1 MRAAQVE
8 RHLVVGGA
16 VDVEPERV
24 GELALVVIG
33 RAEPDDHLVALAD
46 LLAVQFGVGGGG
58 APEVH
63 RDGAPAQHLLHG
75 SLDHG
80 AVAVDA
86 RLAQLG
92 ELVGPFGQRLQPG
105 SHRVAGGVV
114 AGTDH
119 QHEEVLE
126 LEVGDGFAVD
136 GWLEQ
141 LADHIV
147 RRAGPALVG
156 LGLGVAVQV
165 ERRGRAEGD
174 VLELVGVGEAYRV
187 LGHLRVEVAQ
197 QRVAA
202 LDQPVAVAVG
212 HAQQAAEHAHRQL
225 LGHAIDELEA
235 VALLASLEHHAAG
248 QLADGLLVAVHLTA
262 AERLAHQA
270 PVAGVL
276 GRVVLE
282 HVAAQ
287 FEVVALDLFQGDAL
301 GAAEQFDVLA
311 HVQQVGVAG
320 DGPEAL
326 AAIVFGPPADGLV
339 VAQPLERGVREAVQ
353 VRVGVDDV
361 EVVGAEHH
369 VAVAVEVGAAAH
381 ACCSNVVPPAN
392 VVPTWRK

>member
-8 RHLVVGGA
+8 RHVVVGGA
-16 VDVEPERV
+16 VDVEAERV
-24 GELALVVIG
+24 GELALVVVG

-46 LLAVQFGVGGGG
+46 LLAVQFGVGRGG

-63 RDGAPAQHLLHG
+63 RDGAPAQHLFHRPIH
-75 SLDHG
+75 HG

-92 ELVGPFGQRLQPG
+92 ELVGALGQRLQSG

-114 AGTDH
+114 AGADH

-126 LEVGDGFAVD
+126 LEVGDGLAVD
-136 GWLEQ
+136 GGLEQ
-141 LADHIV
+141 LGDHVV

-156 LGLGVAVQV
+156 LRLGVAVEV
-165 ERRGRAEGD
+165 ERGGRAERD
-174 VLELVGVGEAYRV
+174 VLELVGVGEAHRV

-225 LGHAIDELEA
+225 LGHPVDELEP
-235 VALLASLEHHAAG
+235 VALLAGLEHHAAG
-248 QLADGLLVAVHLTA
+248 QPTDGLFVAVHLA
-262 AERLAHQA
+262 ATERLADQP

-301 GAAEQFDVLA
+301 RAAEQLDVLA

-326 AAIVFGPPADGLV
+326 AAVVLGPPAHRVG
-339 VAQPLERGVREAVQ
+339 VAQPPERGVGEPVQ